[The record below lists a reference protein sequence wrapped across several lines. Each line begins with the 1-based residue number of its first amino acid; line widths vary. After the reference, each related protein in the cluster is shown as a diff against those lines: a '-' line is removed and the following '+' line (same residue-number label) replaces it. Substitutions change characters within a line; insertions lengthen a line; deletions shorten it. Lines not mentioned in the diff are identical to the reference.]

1 MAVQSS
7 GPDRLRSAL
16 QCAQDEER
24 ILPFV
29 GIHDLFSATL
39 ASQHFDALFLSG
51 FGLAASAFGLPDI
64 GFIGWG
70 DLVSFTSRLRTLLP
84 HQHLL
89 IDIDDGFGEIGRAH
103 V

>member
-1 MAVQSS
+1 MTVQSS
-7 GPDRLRSAL
+7 GPYRLRSAL

-51 FGLAASAFGLPDI
+51 FGLAASALDRKSTR
-64 GFIGWG
+64 
-70 DLVSFTSRLRTLLP
+70 LNSSHSSVSRMPSS
-84 HQHLL
+84 
-89 IDIDDGFGEIGRAH
+89 A
-103 V
+103 